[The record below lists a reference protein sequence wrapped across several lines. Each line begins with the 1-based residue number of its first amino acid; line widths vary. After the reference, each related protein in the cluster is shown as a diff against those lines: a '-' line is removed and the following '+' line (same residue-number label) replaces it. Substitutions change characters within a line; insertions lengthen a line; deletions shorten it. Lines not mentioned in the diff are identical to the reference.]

1 MDVLDFINKGGK
13 KEVSNPLFNSKSKKN
28 IQSRSITVQD
38 LEPDNDAAINMA
50 VADEIN
56 QYSIDSKTADKYRAE
71 GMNWNPWENLDSQ
84 LAEQQ
89 GTFAK
94 FGNALA
100 QAVVS
105 EFAIGTVKGFS
116 DLFDLIGQGIGL
128 SDGDYSNPVSKF
140 LEEKQEEF
148 RNFAPI
154 YSDSNLHISNG
165 GLLDPGWWAS
175 NIPSIVSS
183 LTLLIPSTGI
193 TRGISYLGKL
203 GKISSRTRN
212 AVRAISGV
220 NSKMKKAEALRKA
233 GKSAEDIA
241 KATKLNDV
249 RRFLTSASTAKQTSL
264 FLENATTAALSRA
277 MENYQE
283 ARQTYNDMYVKASEY
298 LKDDDNYK
306 AFIEQNKESLEK
318 AGVDITD
325 KDSVAK
331 YVSSSAADRT
341 FQLDWYNVGWDVI
354 EMYGLRNAWKG
365 LKNAN
370 GTPSAVRRA
379 EKDAI
384 KYFGKKPEEIA
395 KLKSQRS
402 FIEKAGEWTSDKL
415 YGSKL
420 IIGSELSEG
429 AEEALNYIATEEG
442 MRFGRVLL
450 GSEKGE
456 NKGVWENIRNG
467 FDGRLH
473 SYLLAP
479 ELHDAAF
486 WGVLG
491 GVVFQYGGSK
501 LRRIRQKF
509 EKSEADEK
517 AKKST
522 PWYQLDE
529 LPENQR
535 RISEI
540 EARATDF
547 ATYKAQLDKINSGVD
562 IYNSTE
568 NNEVKFN
575 SKEEADI
582 AREKL
587 KDEFIASMTLRAMN
601 SGNYDML
608 KAFLQNDNVR
618 KNLIESGVFGNAEE
632 NGKSASDIE
641 AESKEYI
648 DSAVRRMDEI
658 ANMYEEEL
666 TAIDYASSRVG
677 NDVLAEYMQIMA
689 NNNVHTRLA
698 LKQNNLSLAGT
709 NTRISQLEDQF
720 RDKLDPNI
728 NHAKNIK
735 VGLISSEL
743 GKLYAEK
750 REVTSQKDS
759 ISKTISLEN
768 INKKIKTLEDE
779 LSNEELVFATSLA
792 LRYTKTKGEDGKYTT
807 DDTSD
812 YFEYR
817 DKQIINRT
825 EDMSGKTFESL
836 TSLDLSDRAKT
847 VLNDEELQRYKV
859 LEQDAGSSFSALKQ
873 ISPELNDLY
882 AVRAATELSS
892 KMLNS
897 EIVRTVDEVKSYA
910 NMLHNTMNEARITA
924 IEQAN
929 KTILSLYKK
938 YGNAVENYISK
949 RYRTENDN
957 IDTLSENERR
967 DLNDAL
973 KVLALSKSYNKYL
986 GVQLEMMFRQ
996 YDAIEASR
1004 DSADDNEKGEENTTN
1019 LEANADTINQDVNNS
1034 TGATIQANTEQETGQ
1049 TDENQPIV
1057 DPQKTENRTP
1067 TYYAKFWFPKG
1078 VLSSSRHSNTDNGGA
1093 AVYDNNDGTFTLDV
1107 RDDKKALNDNR
1118 FFSNADEVDL
1128 TRPYEVVEKPIL
1140 KKNKKGKLEIY
1151 KQGKLVNTD
1160 TLEYQAAQQEE
1171 QQVSQTNEEQNTE
1184 TNEEQTITQSANDV
1198 TEQNTEQNTET
1209 ITQPVEGNNENIED
1223 NVSNNPS
1230 TGGVVGEESQPVPTV
1245 TPTVVPQEQKS
1256 SKESTTS
1263 VYDDVVPDE
1272 TTTEDEIR
1280 MSSLGRF
1287 QREFKAN
1294 NDVDLDTIATEII
1307 NAEVKKGQD
1316 RQVVEAAVNK
1326 SLSIIKRVIE
1336 RKKGK
1341 ASKTTMK
1348 SSIDDVVV
1356 QSSVIELTN
1365 RNPFIEDYTNA
1376 VKNMINEFCKELGIN
1391 EYNGKKYINLEDLL
1405 RYVNTISNDSQ
1416 MSNMMFDALKVYL
1429 NTDEAKTKFITTD
1442 ETQNSDTLKKNI
1454 AKSAAQ
1460 RYQERFSDTTTQRVN
1475 IWDLRNSLSS
1485 QKEIKE
1491 FEEALEALNKGDKLT
1506 YTREDNKIVL
1516 KDSKGR
1522 TIGTLSIPTINSKT
1536 GAYEMTNDGWKYDI
1550 LTQAGGT
1557 INSKLK
1563 TLFSRW
1569 LNEVNEDSKELN
1581 AIIYELAFEKTSPE
1595 RKKELLA
1602 KFIENKEIKAAK
1614 AQGFIDNRAGSEK
1627 LINGLVKLWKYK
1639 NYTDGDVTS
1648 SKNRRIER
1656 SLNSWFSKL
1665 RNSYDGVNYLV
1676 NNNDGEIEVAN
1687 ISDGEIIRASE
1698 TNGREVAL
1706 PANKA
1711 IAGGVNP
1718 GVHKLAI
1725 SSRTPNTLTVSGM
1738 PSINFSGVGKM
1749 NTFVLLPNRNGSY
1762 EYVQAYP
1769 AEITDDYI
1777 GKEAKEIIEAIQN
1790 KVLELLDNH
1799 SKNPTQESFNEVK
1812 EFIKSVLS
1820 NHNGNSSLFW
1830 NLRLFEQ
1837 GNTFGISLNNET
1849 KIVINAK
1856 DGNIDISKSE
1866 YKPNIKGYKQKRMKL
1881 GTQQAN
1887 EAITELLNNLRFNL
1901 NPTYI
1906 ASDNATNTI
1915 LNGIAKR
1922 RKGKFEITIGDKTW
1936 SYDSYNAFILNNNLV
1951 RLNTKPNERGT
1962 SNFNPRGSR
1971 TQSANQVLEI
1981 RINNVITSPVEDIV
1995 EQQPVEP
2002 VIPNVHNISIP
2013 EKAIAILNGTQ
2024 QSNHV
2029 GNDIAALVFNG
2040 KQLKALK
2047 DLELLPE
2054 NLIFDE
2060 NFNNKQGYETINAEY
2075 NNNTK
2080 KITVGPRWLEMFN
2093 NPTTR
2098 NQAIRKLIHEQLHY
2112 KLSKNKGYVRSV
2124 QSIYDEFKEYLD
2136 KNNVPKDAHIRAYL
2150 FENESTQLRALEEF
2164 LVESL
2169 TSEELAKYLNSIETS
2184 VPTKRGAKNL
2194 WQKILQTL
2202 SDIFGWNV
2210 TKGSL
2215 YEKELNT
2222 IRELKLSSEDV
2233 EQNNNKLIKNKEYDT
2248 TDEFNRL
2255 QEESLGLSET
2265 KIQQYHKGYRG
2276 GINGEVIPIFGDED
2290 RQRLGRIYKRVL
2302 SRGTNTRTNSRTTLI
2317 HKLNNGQTSTFNIVA
2332 VSPKLFHD
2340 IFEINRRYLPN
2351 GELVDLHDDYSNCKC
2366 FISDDGLCGFAIEE
2380 DGNLV
2385 SVFSLNPSTKRGF
2398 LYAIKDFII
2407 KEGANH
2413 LDAYVSP
2420 NQNLENIYKKVF
2432 GFKTASTMD
2441 YNMEYDHDNI
2451 AKNHNNPKVVFMV
2464 LSEDVVENKHF
2475 DKNNYDEAEKHQHN
2489 YINKST
2495 QQEKIEVQDADE
2507 EAEESN
2513 KNSEKS
2519 DEESDEKEAEEPK
2532 ESNDGFVDI
2541 SDRLMGMF
2549 SSVTE
2554 QPVSQTESTYI
2565 KEEQDILS
2573 RAPRNAK
2580 GQLLA
2585 PNGKVSNLDERQYA
2599 QVRTKAFENWFGNW
2613 ETANNLLANLDKVN
2627 TSLVDVEQH
2636 YKPWRKDKT
2645 KGNDTLRIYLKD
2657 HSKGYFELVK
2667 DQEFGMYSVHFKTA
2681 REGGKYNSD
2690 VTVSTKEDRKTL
2702 FKELIKLIP
2711 DGAQISTW
2719 GEISE
2724 DGIKG
2729 LNNVGRDFTKVG
2741 EREIIKKS
2749 NGSKVNIPIYQKGE
2763 DVSKVVD
2770 ENGEPLVVYHGTK
2783 NNTEINKIDLS
2794 KSDDSISFFT
2804 TNDKYHTANSYTE
2817 SGINTGNSHLDEIIN
2832 DILEYEG
2839 IANYTKVKQYIE
2851 TTIHNSEASLN
2862 DLGPFDDEVSL
2873 KESIHENKRLL
2884 QYLEDNKDTLD
2895 FNGNTVNIYSFF
2907 ESLKNPLIIDVK
2919 GKNWNK
2925 IQFEDNTFSTREIAK
2940 IAKERGYDSV
2950 IFKNIRDLGAGMSY
2964 DGVLYE
2970 NDVDKPNVYI
2980 AFSSNQIKSATD
2992 NVGTFSNEDDD
3003 IYHSSVTEERITLM
3017 PNVPSIASIS
3027 DMLPLAQQPKFDAL
3041 VASAEL
3047 ETSCQ

>member
-1 MDVLDFINKGGK
+1 MDVLDFINKEGK
-13 KEVSNPLFNSKSKKN
+13 KEVPNPLFKPKSKKN
-28 IQSRSITVQD
+28 IQPRSITIQD
-38 LEPDNDAAINMA
+38 LEPNNDAAVNMA

-56 QYSIDSKTADKYRAE
+56 QYSIDSKTANKYRAR

-84 LAEQQ
+84 LAEEQ
-89 GTFAK
+89 GAFSK

-100 QAVVS
+100 QTVVS
-105 EFAIGTVKGFS
+105 ELALGTAKGIS
-116 DLFDLIGQGIGL
+116 DLFDLIGQGVGL
-128 SDGDYSNPVSKF
+128 ADGDYSNPVSKF

-154 YSDSNLHISNG
+154 YSDPNLHISNG
-165 GLLDPGWWAS
+165 GLLDAGWWAS

-183 LTLLIPSTGI
+183 LTLLIPSSGI
-193 TRGISYLGKL
+193 VKGTSYLGKL
-203 GKISSRTRN
+203 GKVGSRTRN

-233 GKSAEDIA
+233 GVAAEEIDEF
-241 KATKLNDV
+241 TKLNGV
-249 RRFLTSASTAKQTSL
+249 QRFLTSASTAKQTSL

-283 ARQTYNDMYVKASEY
+283 ARQTYNDMYAEASEY
-298 LKDDDNYK
+298 LKDDDKYK
-306 AFIEQNKESLEK
+306 AFVEQNKDRLEE

-341 FQLDWYNVGWDVI
+341 FQIDWFNVGWDVVQ
-354 EMYGLRNAWKG
+354 MYGLRNAWKG
-365 LKNAN
+365 LRNAN

-379 EKDAI
+379 EKDAV

-395 KLKSQRS
+395 KLKAQRS
-402 FIEKAGEWTSDKL
+402 FMEKAGEWASDKL

-450 GSEKGE
+450 GSEKGK
-456 NKGVWENIRNG
+456 NKGVWENIMNG
-467 FDGRLH
+467 FDGRLS
-473 SYLLAP
+473 SYLQAP
-479 ELHDAAF
+479 ELYDAAF

-491 GVVFQYGGSK
+491 GVVFQAGGSA
-501 LRRIRQKF
+501 LRRIGQKF
-509 EKSEADEK
+509 EKSDADEK

-547 ATYKAQLDKINSGVD
+547 ANYKTQLDKINQGID

-575 SKEEADI
+575 SEEEADV

-601 SGNYDML
+601 AGNYDML

-632 NGKSASDIE
+632 NGKSSSDIE

-658 ANMYEEEL
+658 ANMYEQEL
-666 TAIDYASSRVG
+666 TAIDYASSRIG

-689 NNNVHTRLA
+689 NNNVHTQLA
-698 LKQNNLSLAGT
+698 LTQNNLSLAGT
-709 NTRISQLEDQF
+709 NARIAQLEEQF
-720 RDKLDPNI
+720 IDKLDPNI
-728 NHAKNIK
+728 NHANNIK

-750 REVTSQKDS
+750 RNVMNQEDS

-779 LSNEELVFATSLA
+779 LTNEELVFATSLA
-792 LRYTKTKGEDGKYTT
+792 LRYVKGEDGKYTT
-807 DDTSD
+807 TDTSD

-825 EDMSGKTFESL
+825 EDMSGGVFANLTGFELSNRARTIL
-836 TSLDLSDRAKT
+836 T
-847 VLNDEELQRYKV
+847 DEELQRYKV

-897 EIVRTVDEVKSYA
+897 ELVRTVDEVKSYA
-910 NMLHNTMNEARITA
+910 NMLHNTMSEARVAA

-929 KTILSLYKK
+929 KTILNLYKK
-938 YGNAVENYISK
+938 YGEDIEWYIDRAYKNKESNVEGI
-949 RYRTENDN
+949 
-957 IDTLSENERR
+957 SENEKR
-967 DLNDAL
+967 DLDDAL
-973 KVLALSKSYNKYL
+973 KVLALSKSYNQYL

-1004 DSADDNEKGEENTTN
+1004 DSADDNEQGEENSTN
-1019 LEANADTINQDVNNS
+1019 SEENTGTINQDSNN
-1034 TGATIQANTEQETGQ
+1034 TTETTIQANTEQETQ
-1049 TDENQPIV
+1049 QQEENQPTI
-1057 DPQKTENRTP
+1057 DPQETENRTP
-1067 TYYAKFWFPKG
+1067 AYYAKFWFPKG

-1107 RDDKKALNDNR
+1107 RDDKRALNDNR

-1128 TRPYEVVEKPIL
+1128 MRPYEVVEKPIL
-1140 KKNKKGKLEIY
+1140 KKNKKGKLIVY
-1151 KQGKLVNTD
+1151 KQGRLVNTD

-1171 QQVSQTNEEQNTE
+1171 QQGNQPNEEQSIE
-1184 TNEEQTITQSANDV
+1184 TNGEQTTTQSANDI
-1198 TEQNTEQNTET
+1198 TEQNTET
-1209 ITQPVEGNNENIED
+1209 TTQPVEGNTESIEN
-1223 NVSNNPS
+1223 NVADNPS
-1230 TGGVVGEESQPVPTV
+1230 TGGVVSENSQPAPTV
-1245 TPTVVPQEQKS
+1245 APTVAPQEQQKPYT
-1256 SKESTTS
+1256 ETTTS
-1263 VYDDVVPDE
+1263 VYDDVIPDE

-1294 NDVDLDTIATEII
+1294 NDVDLDAIATEII

-1326 SLSIIKRVIE
+1326 SLAIIKRVIE

-1341 ASKTTMK
+1341 ASETTMK
-1348 SSIDDVVV
+1348 SSIDEVVV
-1356 QSSVIELTN
+1356 ESSIVELTA
-1365 RNPFIEDYTNA
+1365 RNPFVEDYTNA

-1460 RYQERFSDTTTQRVN
+1460 RYQERLSDTTTQRVN
-1475 IWDLRNSLSS
+1475 IWDLRSSLSS
-1485 QKEIKE
+1485 QKEIEE
-1491 FEEALEALNKGDKLT
+1491 FEDAIEALNKGDKLT
-1506 YTREDNKIVL
+1506 YTRKDNKIVL
-1516 KDSKGR
+1516 KDTKGR
-1522 TIGTLSIPTINSKT
+1522 TIGTLSIPRVNSKT

-1550 LTQAGGT
+1550 LTQSGGT

-1569 LNEVNEDSKELN
+1569 LNEANDDCKELN
-1581 AIIYELAFEKTSPE
+1581 AIIYELAFEKTSSE

-1602 KFIENKEIKAAK
+1602 KFIKNKEIKAAK
-1614 AQGFIDNRAGSEK
+1614 ANGFIDNKVGSEK
-1627 LINGLVKLWKYK
+1627 LINGLVKLWRYQS
-1639 NYTDGDVTS
+1639 YTNGEITT
-1648 SKNRRIER
+1648 SKNRRIDI

-1665 RNSYDGVNYLV
+1665 RNSYDGVSYLI

-1687 ISDGEIIRASE
+1687 ISDGELIRASE
-1698 TNGREVAL
+1698 TNGKDAAL

-1718 GVHKLAI
+1718 AIHKLAI

-1769 AEITDDYI
+1769 ADVTDDYI
-1777 GKEAKEIIEAIQN
+1777 GKEAEEIIKAIQN
-1790 KVLELLDNH
+1790 RVLELLDNH

-1812 EFIKSVLS
+1812 EFVKSVLS
-1820 NHNGNSSLFW
+1820 NYNGNSSLFW

-1856 DGNIDISKSE
+1856 DGNVDVSKSE
-1866 YKPNIKGYKQKRMKL
+1866 YKPNNKGYRQKRMKL

-1922 RKGKFEITIGDKTW
+1922 RNGKFEITIGDKTW
-1936 SYDSYNAFILNNNLV
+1936 SYDSYNAFVLNNNLV

-1981 RINNVITSPVEDIV
+1981 RINNAITSPVEGTTE

-2002 VIPNVHNISIP
+2002 VAPNIENVSIP
-2013 EKAIAILNGTQ
+2013 EKALAILNGTQ
-2024 QSNHV
+2024 QSSHV
-2029 GNDIAALVFNG
+2029 GNDIAALVFKD

-2047 DLELLPE
+2047 DLELLPK
-2054 NLIFDE
+2054 NIIFDE
-2060 NFNNKQGYETINAEY
+2060 NFNNRQGYETINAEY
-2075 NNNTK
+2075 NNKTK
-2080 KITVGPRWLEMFN
+2080 KITVGKRWLDMFN

-2112 KLSKNKGYVRSV
+2112 KLSRSKGYVRSV

-2169 TSEELAKYLNSIETS
+2169 TSEELAKYLNSIKTS
-2184 VPTKRGAKNL
+2184 VPTKHGAKNL
-2194 WQKILQTL
+2194 WQKILMAL
-2202 SDIFGWNV
+2202 SDIFGWNI

-2222 IRELKLSSEDV
+2222 IRELKLSSETV
-2233 EQNNNKLIKNKEYDT
+2233 EQNTEIQTDNSESNVEQEDNSLQKDNDNDIQENNK
-2248 TDEFNRL
+2248 TDE
-2255 QEESLGLSET
+2255 
-2265 KIQQYHKGYRG
+2265 
-2276 GINGEVIPIFGDED
+2276 
-2290 RQRLGRIYKRVL
+2290 
-2302 SRGTNTRTNSRTTLI
+2302 
-2317 HKLNNGQTSTFNIVA
+2317 
-2332 VSPKLFHD
+2332 
-2340 IFEINRRYLPN
+2340 
-2351 GELVDLHDDYSNCKC
+2351 
-2366 FISDDGLCGFAIEE
+2366 
-2380 DGNLV
+2380 
-2385 SVFSLNPSTKRGF
+2385 
-2398 LYAIKDFII
+2398 
-2407 KEGANH
+2407 
-2413 LDAYVSP
+2413 
-2420 NQNLENIYKKVF
+2420 
-2432 GFKTASTMD
+2432 
-2441 YNMEYDHDNI
+2441 
-2451 AKNHNNPKVVFMV
+2451 
-2464 LSEDVVENKHF
+2464 
-2475 DKNNYDEAEKHQHN
+2475 
-2489 YINKST
+2489 
-2495 QQEKIEVQDADE
+2495 EKIEVQDEETEETDE
-2507 EAEESN
+2507 SSDDFIDFSDDLIDEFES
-2513 KNSEKS
+2513 S
-2519 DEESDEKEAEEPK
+2519 
-2532 ESNDGFVDI
+2532 I
-2541 SDRLMGMF
+2541 
-2549 SSVTE
+2549 TE
-2554 QPVSQTESTYI
+2554 QPVSQTETAYT

-2585 PNGKVSNLDERQYA
+2585 PNGNVSNLTEKQYA
-2599 QVRTKAFENWFGNW
+2599 QVRTKAFKDWFGDW
-2613 ETANNLLANLDKVN
+2613 E
-2627 TSLVDVEQH
+2627 
-2636 YKPWRKDKT
+2636 
-2645 KGNDTLRIYLKD
+2645 NDPKN
-2657 HSKGYFELVK
+2657 
-2667 DQEFGMYSVHFKTA
+2667 A
-2681 REGGKYNSD
+2681 
-2690 VTVSTKEDRKTL
+2690 
-2702 FKELIKLIP
+2702 
-2711 DGAQISTW
+2711 
-2719 GEISE
+2719 
-2724 DGIKG
+2724 
-2729 LNNVGRDFTKVG
+2729 
-2741 EREIIKKS
+2741 
-2749 NGSKVNIPIYQKGE
+2749 
-2763 DVSKVVD
+2763 SKVVD
-2770 ENGEPLVVYHGTK
+2770 ENGEPLVVYHRRKSELYDFSKRTDNIIPGIYFSKKPLTHFGSYQIQAFLNIK
-2783 NNTEINKIDLS
+2783 NPIKDYHEDNLFQEDIDS
-2794 KSDDSISFFT
+2794 YKKVNIDGKFT
-2804 TNDKYHTANSYTE
+2804 TDFE
-2817 SGINTGNSHLDEIIN
+2817 DET
-2832 DILEYEG
+2832 DTKILEYV
-2839 IANYTKVKQYIE
+2839 A
-2851 TTIHNSEASLN
+2851 
-2862 DLGPFDDEVSL
+2862 
-2873 KESIHENKRLL
+2873 
-2884 QYLEDNKDTLD
+2884 
-2895 FNGNTVNIYSFF
+2895 FN
-2907 ESLKNPLIIDVK
+2907 P
-2919 GKNWNK
+2919 
-2925 IQFEDNTFSTREIAK
+2925 
-2940 IAKERGYDSV
+2940 
-2950 IFKNIRDLGAGMSY
+2950 
-2964 DGVLYE
+2964 
-2970 NDVDKPNVYI
+2970 
-2980 AFSSNQIKSATD
+2980 NQIKSATD
-2992 NVGTFSNEDDD
+2992 NIGTFSNEDNN

-3017 PNVPSIASIS
+3017 PNVPSVASIS
-3027 DMLPLAQQPKFDAL
+3027 DMLPIEQQPKFDTL
-3041 VASAEL
+3041 VASAEF
-3047 ETSCQ
+3047 ETSCR

>member
-1 MDVLDFINKGGK
+1 MDVLDFINKEGK
-13 KEVSNPLFNSKSKKN
+13 KEVSNPLFKPNSKKN
-28 IQSRSITVQD
+28 IQPRSIVVQD
-38 LEPDNDAAINMA
+38 LEPDNDAAVNMA

-56 QYSIDSKTADKYRAE
+56 QYSIDSKIADKYRKK
-71 GMNWNPWENLDSQ
+71 GINWNPWENLDAH
-84 LAEQQ
+84 LAEEQ
-89 GTFAK
+89 GVFSK

-100 QAVVS
+100 QTVVS
-105 EFAIGTVKGFS
+105 ELALGTAKGFS
-116 DLFDLIGQGIGL
+116 DLFDLIGQGVGL
-128 SDGDYSNPVSKF
+128 ADGDYSNPVSSL

-154 YSDSNLHISNG
+154 YSDSNLHINNG
-165 GLLDPGWWAS
+165 GLLDAGWWAS
-175 NIPSIVSS
+175 NIPSIISS
-183 LTLLIPSTGI
+183 LTLLLPSSGI
-193 TRGISYLGKL
+193 VKGASYVGKL
-203 GKISSRTRN
+203 GKVGSRTRN

-220 NSKMKKAEALRKA
+220 NSKMKEAEALRKA
-233 GKSAEDIA
+233 GKSAEEIA
-241 KATKLNDV
+241 ELTKLNSIQ
-249 RRFLTSASTAKQTSL
+249 RFLTSASTAKQTSL

-283 ARQTYNDMYVKASEY
+283 ARQTYNDMYVEASEY
-298 LKDDDNYK
+298 LKDDDNYN
-306 AFIEQNKESLEK
+306 AFVKQNKDRFEK

-341 FQLDWYNVGWDVI
+341 FQIDWFNVGWDVVQ
-354 EMYGLRNAWKG
+354 MYGLRNAWKG
-365 LKNAN
+365 LRNAN

-379 EKDAI
+379 EKDAE
-384 KYFGKKPEEIA
+384 KYFGKRPEEIA

-402 FIEKAGEWTSDKL
+402 FMEKAGEWASDKL

-456 NKGVWENIRNG
+456 NKGVWKNIMNG
-467 FDGRLH
+467 FDGRLG
-473 SYLLAP
+473 SYLQAP
-479 ELHDAAF
+479 ELYDAAF

-491 GVVFQYGGSK
+491 GVVFQLGGSA
-501 LRRIRQKF
+501 LRRVGQKF

-547 ATYKAQLDKINSGVD
+547 ANYKKQLDKINSGVD
-562 IYNSTE
+562 VYNSTE
-568 NNEVKFN
+568 DKEVRFN
-575 SKEEADI
+575 SKEEADV

-618 KNLIESGVFGNAEE
+618 KNLIESGVFGKAEE
-632 NGKSASDIE
+632 NGKSTSDIE

-666 TAIDYASSRVG
+666 TAIDYASSRIG

-689 NNNVHTRLA
+689 TNNVHTQLA
-698 LKQNNLSLAGT
+698 LRQNELSLAGT
-709 NTRISQLEDQF
+709 NGRISQLENNPNI
-720 RDKLDPNI
+720 KNNLDPSI
-728 NHAKNIK
+728 NHARNIK
-735 VGLISSEL
+735 VGRIASYL
-743 GKLYAEK
+743 GTLYAEK
-750 REVTSQKDS
+750 RDIISQKDS

-768 INKKIKTLEDE
+768 INKKIKILEDE
-779 LSNEELVFATSLA
+779 LKNEELVYATSLA
-792 LRYTKTKGEDGKYTT
+792 LRYTKGEDGKYAIS
-807 DDTSD
+807 DTPD

-825 EDMSGKTFESL
+825 EDMSGNMFESL
-836 TSLDLSDRAKT
+836 TSFKLSDRART
-847 VLNDEELQRYKV
+847 ILNDEEFQKYKV
-859 LEQDAGSSFSALKQ
+859 LEQDADSDFSTIKN

-882 AVRAATELSS
+882 TARADIELSS

-897 EIVRTVDEVKSYA
+897 ELVRTVDEVKSYA
-910 NMLHNTMNEARITA
+910 NMLHNTMSEARVTA

-929 KTILSLYKK
+929 KTIMSLYKK
-938 YGNAVENYISK
+938 HGEDVENYISK
-949 RYRTENDN
+949 RYRNESGNLE
-957 IDTLSENERR
+957 TLSENERR
-967 DLNDAL
+967 DLDDAL

-986 GVQLEMMFRQ
+986 GLQLEKMFRM

-1004 DSADDNEKGEENTTN
+1004 DSADDSEQGEENTTN
-1019 LEANADTINQDVNNS
+1019 SEANTGTINQGVDN
-1034 TGATIQANTEQETGQ
+1034 TTETPTQADTEQEGQ
-1049 TDENQPIV
+1049 QSEEKQPIL
-1057 DPQKTENRTP
+1057 DPQETENRTP
-1067 TYYAKFWFPKG
+1067 AFYTKFRFSKG
-1078 VLSSSRHSNTDNGGA
+1078 VLSSGHHSSTDNGSA

-1107 RDDKKALNDNR
+1107 RDNKRALNDTR
-1118 FFSNADEVDL
+1118 FFSNAKEVDL
-1128 TRPYEVVEKPIL
+1128 TRPYEVAEKPIL
-1140 KKNKKGKLEIY
+1140 KKNKKGKLVIY
-1151 KQGKLVNTD
+1151 KQGRLVNTD

-1171 QQVSQTNEEQNTE
+1171 QQNGQLNEGQNTETNGAQTITQGTNNDTEQNTE
-1184 TNEEQTITQSANDV
+1184 TN
-1198 TEQNTEQNTET
+1198 
-1209 ITQPVEGNNENIED
+1209 TQPVEGNTENVNN
-1223 NVSNNPS
+1223 NVAENPS
-1230 TGGVVGEESQPVPTV
+1230 TGGVVGENSQTSTTV
-1245 TPTVVPQEQKS
+1245 APQERQKS
-1256 SKESTTS
+1256 STEATTS
-1263 VYDDVVPDE
+1263 VYDDVIPDE

-1294 NDVDLDTIATEII
+1294 NDVDLDAIAKEII
-1307 NAEVKKGQD
+1307 NTEVKKGQD

-1326 SLSIIKRVIE
+1326 SLAIIKRVIE

-1341 ASKTTMK
+1341 ASEATMK

-1356 QSSVIELTN
+1356 QSSVLELTHK
-1365 RNPFIEDYTNA
+1365 NPFVEDYVNA

-1405 RYVNTISNDSQ
+1405 RYVNIVSNDSQ
-1416 MSNMMFDALKVYL
+1416 TSNMMFDALKVYL
-1429 NTDEAKTKFITTD
+1429 NTAEAKTKFITTD

-1460 RYQERFSDTTTQRVN
+1460 RYQERFSDTTVQRVN

-1485 QKEIKE
+1485 KKEIEE
-1491 FEEALEALNKGDKLT
+1491 FEDAIEALNKGDKLT

-1516 KDSKGR
+1516 KDTKGR
-1522 TIGTLSIPTINSKT
+1522 TIGTLSIPRVNSKT

-1550 LTQAGGT
+1550 LTQSGGT

-1563 TLFSRW
+1563 TLFSHW
-1569 LNEVNEDSKELN
+1569 LNEENDACKELN

-1595 RKKELLA
+1595 RKQELLA
-1602 KFIENKEIKAAK
+1602 KFNENEEIKAAK
-1614 AQGFIDNRAGSEK
+1614 AQGYVDNKAGNEK
-1627 LINGLVKLWKYK
+1627 LINGLVKLWRYK
-1639 NYTDGDVTS
+1639 SYSDGKITLF
-1648 SKNRRIER
+1648 KNKRIND
-1656 SLNSWFSKL
+1656 SLDSWFSKL
-1665 RNSYDGVNYLV
+1665 RNSYDGVRYLI
-1676 NNNDGEIEVAN
+1676 NNTDGEIEVAN

-1698 TNGREVAL
+1698 TNGQEAAL

-1711 IAGGVNP
+1711 IAGGVNSD
-1718 GVHKLAI
+1718 VHKLAI

-1769 AEITDDYI
+1769 ADITDDYI

-1790 KVLELLDNH
+1790 RVLELLEAH
-1799 SKNPTQESFNEVK
+1799 SNNPTQESFNEVK
-1812 EFIKSVLS
+1812 DFVKSVLS
-1820 NHNGNSSLFW
+1820 NYNGNSSLFW

-1837 GNTFGISLNNET
+1837 GNTFGISLNNDT

-1856 DGNIDISKSE
+1856 DGNVDVSKSE
-1866 YKPNIKGYKQKRMKL
+1866 YEPNIRGYRQRRMKL

-1922 RKGKFEITIGDKTW
+1922 RNGKFEITIGDKTW
-1936 SYDSYNAFILNNNLV
+1936 SYDSYNAFVLNNNLV

-1981 RINNVITSPVEDIV
+1981 RINNATSSPVEGTA
-1995 EQQPVEP
+1995 EQQSVEP
-2002 VIPNVHNISIP
+2002 VVPNVKNVSIP
-2013 EKAIAILNGTQ
+2013 ERAFAILNGTQ
-2024 QSNHV
+2024 QSNHI

-2047 DLELLPE
+2047 ALELLPK

-2060 NFNNKQGYETINAEY
+2060 NFNNQQGYETINAEY
-2075 NNNTK
+2075 NHKTK
-2080 KITVGPRWLEMFN
+2080 KITVGKRWLDMFN
-2093 NPTTR
+2093 NPNTR

-2112 KLSKNKGYVRSV
+2112 KLDGRKGYVRSV

-2222 IRELKLSSEDV
+2222 IRNLHLSSETV
-2233 EQNNNKLIKNKEYDT
+2233 EQNTETQTDNSETNVEQEDNNNVNLQENDK
-2248 TDEFNRL
+2248 TDE
-2255 QEESLGLSET
+2255 ET
-2265 KIQQYHKGYRG
+2265 
-2276 GINGEVIPIFGDED
+2276 N
-2290 RQRLGRIYKRVL
+2290 
-2302 SRGTNTRTNSRTTLI
+2302 
-2317 HKLNNGQTSTFNIVA
+2317 
-2332 VSPKLFHD
+2332 
-2340 IFEINRRYLPN
+2340 
-2351 GELVDLHDDYSNCKC
+2351 
-2366 FISDDGLCGFAIEE
+2366 
-2380 DGNLV
+2380 
-2385 SVFSLNPSTKRGF
+2385 
-2398 LYAIKDFII
+2398 
-2407 KEGANH
+2407 
-2413 LDAYVSP
+2413 
-2420 NQNLENIYKKVF
+2420 
-2432 GFKTASTMD
+2432 KTA
-2441 YNMEYDHDNI
+2441 E
-2451 AKNHNNPKVVFMV
+2451 
-2464 LSEDVVENKHF
+2464 
-2475 DKNNYDEAEKHQHN
+2475 
-2489 YINKST
+2489 
-2495 QQEKIEVQDADE
+2495 EKIEVQDE
-2507 EAEESN
+2507 EAEETNES
-2513 KNSEKS
+2513 S
-2519 DEESDEKEAEEPK
+2519 DD
-2532 ESNDGFVDI
+2532 FVDF
-2541 SDRLMGMF
+2541 SDDLIDEF
-2549 SSVTE
+2549 DSSITE
-2554 QPVSQTESTYI
+2554 QPVPQTESNYT

-2573 RAPRNAK
+2573 RAPRNEK

-2585 PNGKVSNLDERQYA
+2585 PNGKVSNLTEKQYA
-2599 QVRTKAFENWFGNW
+2599 QVRTKAFKDWFGDW
-2613 ETANNLLANLDKVN
+2613 E
-2627 TSLVDVEQH
+2627 
-2636 YKPWRKDKT
+2636 
-2645 KGNDTLRIYLKD
+2645 ND
-2657 HSKGYFELVK
+2657 SKN
-2667 DQEFGMYSVHFKTA
+2667 A
-2681 REGGKYNSD
+2681 
-2690 VTVSTKEDRKTL
+2690 
-2702 FKELIKLIP
+2702 
-2711 DGAQISTW
+2711 
-2719 GEISE
+2719 
-2724 DGIKG
+2724 
-2729 LNNVGRDFTKVG
+2729 
-2741 EREIIKKS
+2741 
-2749 NGSKVNIPIYQKGE
+2749 
-2763 DVSKVVD
+2763 SKVVD
-2770 ENGEPLVVYHGTK
+2770 ENGEPLVVYHNTPFEFNGIFDMEHKSRIAPWTSEPFGHVGTQ
-2783 NNTEINKIDLS
+2783 E
-2794 KSDDSISFFT
+2794 
-2804 TNDKYHTANSYTE
+2804 TANTIKGTQYA
-2817 SGINTGNSHLDEIIN
+2817 LF
-2832 DILEYEG
+2832 
-2839 IANYTKVKQYIE
+2839 ANI
-2851 TTIHNSEASLN
+2851 
-2862 DLGPFDDEVSL
+2862 
-2873 KESIHENKRLL
+2873 
-2884 QYLEDNKDTLD
+2884 
-2895 FNGNTVNIYSFF
+2895 
-2907 ESLKNPLIIDVK
+2907 KNPLETPDFVHETVSSMLSELYRQGII
-2919 GKNWNK
+2919 
-2925 IQFEDNTFSTREIAK
+2925 S
-2940 IAKERGYDSV
+2940 KERYSTLRGISNSELRDLMTSLGYDGT
-2950 IFKNIRDLGAGMSY
+2950 K
-2964 DGVLYE
+2964 YE
-2970 NDVDKPNVYI
+2970 NKAERGGTSYSFTSP
-2980 AFSSNQIKSATD
+2980 NQIKSATD

-3003 IYHSSVTEERITLM
+3003 VYHSSVTEERITLM

-3041 VASAEL
+3041 VASAEF
-3047 ETSCQ
+3047 ETSCR

>member
-1 MDVLDFINKGGK
+1 MDVLDFINKEGK
-13 KEVSNPLFNSKSKKN
+13 KEVPNPLFNSRSKKN
-28 IQSRSITVQD
+28 IQPRSVVVQD
-38 LEPDNDAAINMA
+38 LNPDNDAAVNMA
-50 VADEIN
+50 VADAMN
-56 QYSIDSKTADKYRAE
+56 QYSVDSKTADKYRAR
-71 GMNWNPWENLDSQ
+71 GMNWNPWENIDAH
-84 LAEQQ
+84 LAEEQ
-89 GTFAK
+89 GMFSK

-100 QAVVS
+100 QTVVS
-105 EFAIGTVKGFS
+105 ELALGTAKGIS
-116 DLFDLIGQGIGL
+116 DLFDLIGQGVGL
-128 SDGDYSNPVSKF
+128 SDGDYSNPVSQF

-154 YSDSNLHISNG
+154 YSDPNLHISNG

-175 NIPSIVSS
+175 NIPSIISS
-183 LTLLIPSTGI
+183 LTLLLPSSGI
-193 TRGISYLGKL
+193 VKGASYVGKL
-203 GKISSRTRN
+203 GKVGSRTRN

-220 NSKMKKAEALRKA
+220 NNKMKKAETLRKA
-233 GKSAEDIA
+233 GVSAAEVDEF
-241 KATKLNDV
+241 TKLNGV
-249 RRFLTSASTAKQTSL
+249 QRFLTSASTAKQTSL

-283 ARQTYNDMYVKASEY
+283 ARQTYNDMYAEASEY
-298 LKDDDNYK
+298 LKDDDNYN
-306 AFIEQNKESLEK
+306 AFIEQNKDRLEE

-341 FQLDWYNVGWDVI
+341 FQIDWFNVGWDVVQ
-354 EMYGLRNAWKG
+354 MYGLRNAWKG

-379 EKDAI
+379 EKDAE
-384 KYFGKKPEEIA
+384 KYFGKRPEEIA
-395 KLKSQRS
+395 KLKANRS
-402 FIEKAGEWTSDKL
+402 FMEKAGEWTSDKL

-450 GSEKGE
+450 GSEKGK

-467 FDGRLH
+467 FDGRLG
-473 SYLLAP
+473 SYLQAP
-479 ELHDAAF
+479 ELYDAAF

-491 GVVFQYGGSK
+491 GVVFQAGGSA
-501 LRRIRQKF
+501 LRRIGQKF
-509 EKSEADEK
+509 EKSDADEK

-547 ATYKAQLDKINSGVD
+547 ANYKAQLDKINQGID
-562 IYNSTE
+562 IYNSTKD
-568 NNEVKFN
+568 NEVKF
-575 SKEEADI
+575 SSDEEANV

-601 SGNYDML
+601 AGNYDML

-618 KNLIESGVFGNAEE
+618 KNLIESGVFGSAEE
-632 NGKSASDIE
+632 NGRSASDIE

-658 ANMYEEEL
+658 ADMYEQEL
-666 TAIDYASSRVG
+666 TAIDYASSRIG

-689 NNNVHTRLA
+689 NNNVHTQLA
-698 LKQNNLSLAGT
+698 LRQNDLSLAGT
-709 NTRISQLEDQF
+709 NARIAQLEDQF
-720 RDKLDPNI
+720 RDKLDPSI
-728 NHAKNIK
+728 NHSNNIK

-750 REVTSQKDS
+750 RNVLSQEDS

-792 LRYTKTKGEDGKYTT
+792 LRYTKGEDGKYTT
-807 DDTSD
+807 SDTSD

-817 DKQIINRT
+817 DSQIINRT
-825 EDMSGKTFESL
+825 EDMAGRTFATL
-836 TSLDLSDRAKT
+836 TGLDLSDRART
-847 VLNDEELQRYKV
+847 ILNEEELQKYKV

-897 EIVRTVDEVKSYA
+897 ELVRTVDEVKDYA
-910 NMLHNTMNEARITA
+910 NMLHNTMSEARVTA
-924 IEQAN
+924 INQAS
-929 KTILSLYKK
+929 KTILNLYKK
-938 YGNAVENYISK
+938 YGYNVENYISK
-949 RYRTENDN
+949 SYGYESGN
-957 IDTLSENERR
+957 IDALSENERR
-967 DLNDAL
+967 DLDDAL
-973 KVLALSKSYNKYL
+973 KVLALSKSYNKNL

-1004 DSADDNEKGEENTTN
+1004 DSADDDEQGEENTTN
-1019 LEANADTINQDVNNS
+1019 SEANTGTINQDVNN
-1034 TGATIQANTEQETGQ
+1034 TTETPIQADTGQETQ
-1049 TDENQPIV
+1049 QSDENQPTI
-1057 DPQKTENRTP
+1057 DPQETENRTP
-1067 TYYAKFWFPKG
+1067 AYYAKFWFPKG

-1128 TRPYEVVEKPIL
+1128 MRPYEVVEKPIL
-1140 KKNKKGKLEIY
+1140 KKNKKGKLVMS
-1151 KQGKLVNTD
+1151 KKGTLVNTD

-1171 QQVSQTNEEQNTE
+1171 QQNSQPNVEQSTE
-1184 TNEEQTITQSANDV
+1184 TNSEQTIEQNINNV
-1198 TEQNTEQNTET
+1198 TEQNTNDSTEQNTKT
-1209 ITQPVEGNNENIED
+1209 ATSPVEDAES
-1223 NVSNNPS
+1223 VNPS
-1230 TGGVVGEESQPVPTV
+1230 TGGVVEE
-1245 TPTVVPQEQKS
+1245 TPKATTAAPQERKT
-1256 SKESTTS
+1256 STGDTAS
-1263 VYDDVVPDE
+1263 VYDDVIPDE

-1294 NDVDLDTIATEII
+1294 NDVDLDAIAIEII

-1326 SLSIIKRVIE
+1326 SLAIIKRVIE

-1341 ASKTTMK
+1341 TSESTMK

-1356 QSSVIELTN
+1356 ESSIVELTS
-1365 RNPFIEDYTNA
+1365 RNPFVKDYVDA

-1442 ETQNSDTLKKNI
+1442 ETQNSDILKKNI

-1460 RYQERFSDTTTQRVN
+1460 RYQERFSDTTVQRVN

-1485 QKEIKE
+1485 KKEIEE
-1491 FEEALEALNKGDKLT
+1491 FEEAIEALNKGDKLT

-1516 KDSKGR
+1516 KDTKGR
-1522 TIGTLSIPTINSKT
+1522 TIGTLSIPRVNSKT

-1550 LTQAGGT
+1550 LTQSGGT

-1563 TLFSRW
+1563 VLFSHW
-1569 LNEVNEDSKELN
+1569 LNEENDACKELN
-1581 AIIYELAFEKTSPE
+1581 AIIYELAFEKTSSE

-1602 KFIENKEIKAAK
+1602 KFNENKEIKAAK
-1614 AQGFIDNRAGSEK
+1614 SQGFIDNKAGSEK
-1627 LINGLVKLWKYK
+1627 LINGLVKLWRYQ

-1648 SKNRRIER
+1648 SRNRRIDR

-1665 RNSYDGVNYLV
+1665 RNSYDGVSYLI

-1698 TNGREVAL
+1698 NNGQEAAL

-1718 GVHKLAI
+1718 DVHKLAI

-1769 AEITDDYI
+1769 TDITDDYI

-1790 KVLELLDNH
+1790 RVLELLDAH

-1812 EFIKSVLS
+1812 DFVKSVLS
-1820 NHNGNSSLFW
+1820 NYNGNSSLFW
-1830 NLRLFEQ
+1830 NLRLFDQ

-1856 DGNIDISKSE
+1856 DGNVDVSKSE
-1866 YKPNIKGYKQKRMKL
+1866 YKPNIRGYRQRRMKL

-1906 ASDNATNTI
+1906 TSDNATNTI

-1922 RKGKFEITIGDKTW
+1922 RNGKFEITIGDKTW
-1936 SYDSYNAFILNNNLV
+1936 SYDSYNTFVLNNNLV

-1962 SNFNPRGSR
+1962 SNFNPRGTR
-1971 TQSANQVLEI
+1971 TQSANQILEI
-1981 RINNVITSPVEDIV
+1981 RINNATSSPVEDIAK
-1995 EQQPVEP
+1995 QQSVEP
-2002 VIPNVHNISIP
+2002 VAPSVENISIP
-2013 EKAIAILNGTQ
+2013 ERVVAILNGTQ
-2024 QSNHV
+2024 QSNHI

-2040 KQLKALK
+2040 NQLKSLK
-2047 DLELLPE
+2047 VLELLPKK
-2054 NLIFDE
+2054 LIFDE
-2060 NFNNKQGYETINAEY
+2060 NFNNQQDYETINAEY
-2075 NNNTK
+2075 NNKTK
-2080 KITVGPRWLEMFN
+2080 QITVGKRWLDMFN
-2093 NPTTR
+2093 NPNTR

-2112 KLSKNKGYVRSV
+2112 KLRNDKGRVRSV

-2136 KNNVPKDAHIRAYL
+2136 KNNIPKDAHIRAYL

-2194 WQKILQTL
+2194 WQKILLAL

-2233 EQNNNKLIKNKEYDT
+2233 KQNTETQTDNSESNVEQEDNNNDN
-2248 TDEFNRL
+2248 NL
-2255 QEESLGLSET
+2255 QENNDNN
-2265 KIQQYHKGYRG
+2265 IQENNK
-2276 GINGEVIPIFGDED
+2276 
-2290 RQRLGRIYKRVL
+2290 
-2302 SRGTNTRTNSRTTLI
+2302 TN
-2317 HKLNNGQTSTFNIVA
+2317 
-2332 VSPKLFHD
+2332 
-2340 IFEINRRYLPN
+2340 E
-2351 GELVDLHDDYSNCKC
+2351 
-2366 FISDDGLCGFAIEE
+2366 
-2380 DGNLV
+2380 
-2385 SVFSLNPSTKRGF
+2385 
-2398 LYAIKDFII
+2398 
-2407 KEGANH
+2407 
-2413 LDAYVSP
+2413 
-2420 NQNLENIYKKVF
+2420 
-2432 GFKTASTMD
+2432 
-2441 YNMEYDHDNI
+2441 
-2451 AKNHNNPKVVFMV
+2451 
-2464 LSEDVVENKHF
+2464 
-2475 DKNNYDEAEKHQHN
+2475 
-2489 YINKST
+2489 
-2495 QQEKIEVQDADE
+2495 EKIEVQDEEIEETDE
-2507 EAEESN
+2507 S
-2513 KNSEKS
+2513 S
-2519 DEESDEKEAEEPK
+2519 DD
-2532 ESNDGFVDI
+2532 FVDF
-2541 SDRLMGMF
+2541 SDDLIDEF
-2549 SSVTE
+2549 ESSITE
-2554 QPVSQTESTYI
+2554 QPVLQAEPVYT

-2573 RAPRNAK
+2573 RAPRNTK

-2585 PNGKVSNLDERQYA
+2585 PNGNVSNLTEKQYA
-2599 QVRTKAFENWFGNW
+2599 QVRTKAFKDWFGDW
-2613 ETANNLLANLDKVN
+2613 ETPKQIEKKVITGLETSSNQNWLDGSTVVKRDNSYFYVN
-2627 TSLVDVEQH
+2627 DDGLNIEITKSEFYDFNEG
-2636 YKPWRKDKT
+2636 KT
-2645 KGNDTLRIYLKD
+2645 IILNK
-2657 HSKGYFELVK
+2657 
-2667 DQEFGMYSVHFKTA
+2667 KT
-2681 REGGKYNSD
+2681 E
-2690 VTVSTKEDRKTL
+2690 VI
-2702 FKELIKLIP
+2702 KEL
-2711 DGAQISTW
+2711 DT
-2719 GEISE
+2719 
-2724 DGIKG
+2724 
-2729 LNNVGRDFTKVG
+2729 NF
-2741 EREIIKKS
+2741 
-2749 NGSKVNIPIYQKGE
+2749 SKVL
-2763 DVSKVVD
+2763 D
-2770 ENGEPLVVYHGTK
+2770 ENGEPLVMYHRSNVDIK
-2783 NNTEINKIDLS
+2783 VFDINKSHHGGFWFSRNPNYYENTKAKLAYAIPVFLNIRTPNTINHETFLTAVDG
-2794 KSDDSISFFT
+2794 DDTIEGGIRT
-2804 TNDKYHTANSYTE
+2804 TKFDGWITKDVHTPEFY
-2817 SGINTGNSHLDEIIN
+2817 GDE
-2832 DILEYEG
+2832 Y
-2839 IANYTKVKQYIE
+2839 
-2851 TTIHNSEASLN
+2851 S
-2862 DLGPFDDEVSL
+2862 
-2873 KESIHENKRLL
+2873 ESIVFAM
-2884 QYLEDNKDTLD
+2884 TLD
-2895 FNGNTVNIYSFF
+2895 
-2907 ESLKNPLIIDVK
+2907 
-2919 GKNWNK
+2919 
-2925 IQFEDNTFSTREIAK
+2925 
-2940 IAKERGYDSV
+2940 
-2950 IFKNIRDLGAGMSY
+2950 
-2964 DGVLYE
+2964 
-2970 NDVDKPNVYI
+2970 
-2980 AFSSNQIKSATD
+2980 SNQIKSATD
-2992 NVGTFSNEDDD
+2992 NAGAFSNEDDD

-3017 PNVPSIASIS
+3017 PNVSSIASIS
-3027 DMLPLAQQPKFDAL
+3027 DMLPLEQQPKFDAL
-3041 VASAEL
+3041 VASAEF
-3047 ETSCQ
+3047 ETSCR

>member
-1 MDVLDFINKGGK
+1 MDVLDFINKEGK
-13 KEVSNPLFNSKSKKN
+13 KEVPNPLFKPKSKNN
-28 IQSRSITVQD
+28 IQPRSIVVQD
-38 LEPDNDAAINMA
+38 LDSDNDAAVNMA
-50 VADEIN
+50 VADGIN
-56 QYSIDSKTADKYRAE
+56 QYSIDSKTADKYRE
-71 GMNWNPWENLDSQ
+71 KGMNWNPWENLDSS
-84 LAEQQ
+84 LAEEQ
-89 GTFAK
+89 GMFAK

-105 EFAIGTVKGFS
+105 EFAIGTAKGFS
-116 DLFDLIGQGIGL
+116 DLFDLIGQGVGL

-154 YSDSNLHISNG
+154 YSDPNLHISNG

-183 LTLLIPSTGI
+183 LTLLLPSSGI
-193 TRGISYLGKL
+193 VKSASYIGKAFNV
-203 GKISSRTRN
+203 GSRTRN

-233 GKSAEDIA
+233 GKSAEEIA
-241 KATKLNDV
+241 EATKLNDV
-249 RRFLTSASTAKQTSL
+249 QRFLTSASTAKQTSL

-283 ARQTYNDMYVKASEY
+283 ARQTYNDMYVEASEY
-298 LKDDDNYK
+298 LKDDDNYN
-306 AFIEQNKESLEK
+306 AFIEQNKDSLEK

-325 KDSVAK
+325 RDSVAK

-341 FQLDWYNVGWDVI
+341 FQIDWLNVGWDVVQ
-354 EMYGLRNAWKG
+354 MYGLRNAWKG
-365 LKNAN
+365 MKNAN

-395 KLKSQRS
+395 KLKAQRS
-402 FIEKAGEWTSDKL
+402 FMEKAGEWASDKL

-456 NKGVWENIRNG
+456 NKGVWKNIMNG
-467 FDGRLH
+467 FDGRLD

-479 ELHDAAF
+479 ELYDAAF

-491 GVVFQYGGSK
+491 GVVFQAGGSA
-501 LRRIRQKF
+501 LRRVGQKF

-517 AKKST
+517 AKKSL
-522 PWYQLDE
+522 PWYKLDE

-547 ATYKAQLDKINSGVD
+547 AMYKAQLDKINLGVD

-568 NNEVKFN
+568 DNEVKFN
-575 SKEEADI
+575 SEEEANV

-618 KNLIESGVFGNAEE
+618 KNLIESGVFGSTEE

-658 ANMYEEEL
+658 ANMYEQEL
-666 TAIDYASSRVG
+666 TAIDYASSRIG

-689 NNNVHTRLA
+689 NNNVRT
-698 LKQNNLSLAGT
+698 QLSLRQNDLSLVGT
-709 NTRISQLEDQF
+709 NARIAQLEDQF
-720 RDKLDPNI
+720 RDNLDPSI
-728 NHAKNIK
+728 NHSNNIK

-750 REVTSQKDS
+750 RNVLSQKDS

-779 LSNEELVFATSLA
+779 LTNEELVFATSLA
-792 LRYTKTKGEDGKYTT
+792 LRYSKGEDGKYTT
-807 DDTSD
+807 SDTSD

-825 EDMSGKTFESL
+825 EDMSGRTFETL
-836 TSLDLSDRAKT
+836 TSLDLSDRART
-847 VLNDEELQRYKV
+847 VLSDEELQKYNV

-897 EIVRTVDEVKSYA
+897 ELVRTVDEVKSYA
-910 NMLHNTMNEARITA
+910 NMLHNTMNEARVTA
-924 IEQAN
+924 IDQAS
-929 KTILSLYKK
+929 KTILNLYKK
-938 YGNAVENYISK
+938 YGYNVENYISK
-949 RYRTENDN
+949 SYGYEPGN
-957 IDTLSENERR
+957 IDVLSENERR
-967 DLNDAL
+967 DLDDAL
-973 KVLALSKSYNKYL
+973 KVLALSKSYNKSL
-986 GVQLEMMFRQ
+986 GIQLEMMFRQ

-1004 DSADDNEKGEENTTN
+1004 DSADDNEQGEENTTN
-1019 LEANADTINQDVNNS
+1019 SEANTGTINQGVDN
-1034 TGATIQANTEQETGQ
+1034 TTETPIQANTEQEEQ
-1049 TDENQPIV
+1049 QSEEKQPTI
-1057 DPQKTENRTP
+1057 DPQETENRTP
-1067 TYYAKFWFPKG
+1067 AFYTKFRFSKG
-1078 VLSSSRHSNTDNGGA
+1078 VLSSGHHSSTDNGSA

-1107 RDDKKALNDNR
+1107 RDNKRALNDSR
-1118 FFSNADEVDL
+1118 FFSNAKEVDL

-1140 KKNKKGKLEIY
+1140 KKNKKGKLVIY
-1151 KQGKLVNTD
+1151 KQGTLVNTD

-1171 QQVSQTNEEQNTE
+1171 QQISQSNEGQTTTQSTNNVTEQNTE
-1184 TNEEQTITQSANDV
+1184 TN
-1198 TEQNTEQNTET
+1198 
-1209 ITQPVEGNNENIED
+1209 TQPVEDNTESIND
-1223 NVSNNPS
+1223 NVADNPS
-1230 TGGVVGEESQPVPTV
+1230 TGGVVGEDSQAAPTV
-1245 TPTVVPQEQKS
+1245 APQEQHKS
-1256 SKESTTS
+1256 STETTTS
-1263 VYDDVVPDE
+1263 VYDDVIPDE

-1294 NDVDLDTIATEII
+1294 NDVDLDAIATEII

-1326 SLSIIKRVIE
+1326 SLALIKRVIE
-1336 RKKGK
+1336 RKKSK
-1341 ASKTTMK
+1341 ASESTMK

-1356 QSSVIELTN
+1356 QSSVLELTK
-1365 RNPFIEDYTNA
+1365 RNPFVEDYVNA

-1460 RYQERFSDTTTQRVN
+1460 RYQERFSDTTVQRVN

-1491 FEEALEALNKGDKLT
+1491 FEEAIEALNKGDKLT
-1506 YTREDNKIVL
+1506 YTRDGNKIVL

-1522 TIGTLSIPTINSKT
+1522 TIGTLSVPFINSKT

-1550 LTQAGGT
+1550 LTQSGGT

-1569 LNEVNEDSKELN
+1569 LNEVNDDCKELN
-1581 AIIYELAFEKTSPE
+1581 AIIYELAFEKTSSE

-1602 KFIENKEIKAAK
+1602 KFNENKEIKAAK
-1614 AQGFIDNRAGSEK
+1614 SQGFIDNKAGSEK
-1627 LINGLVKLWKYK
+1627 LINGLVKLWRYQ

-1648 SKNRRIER
+1648 SRNRRIDR

-1665 RNSYDGVNYLV
+1665 RNSYDGVSYLI
-1676 NNNDGEIEVAN
+1676 NNTDGEIEVAN

-1698 TNGREVAL
+1698 TNGQEAAL

-1711 IAGGVNP
+1711 IAGGINP
-1718 GVHKLAI
+1718 AVHKLAI

-1769 AEITDDYI
+1769 ADITDNYI

-1790 KVLELLDNH
+1790 RVLELLDAH

-1812 EFIKSVLS
+1812 DFVKSVLS
-1820 NHNGNSSLFW
+1820 NYNGNSSLFW

-1837 GNTFGISLNNET
+1837 GNTFGISLNNDT

-1856 DGNIDISKSE
+1856 DGNVDVSKSE
-1866 YKPNIKGYKQKRMKL
+1866 YKPNIKGYRQKRMKL

-1887 EAITELLNNLRFNL
+1887 EAVTEILNNFRFNL

-1906 ASDNATNTI
+1906 TSDNATNTI

-1922 RKGKFEITIGDKTW
+1922 RNGKFEITIGDKTW
-1936 SYDSYNAFILNNNLV
+1936 SYDSYNAFVLNNNLV

-1981 RINNVITSPVEDIV
+1981 RINNTTTSPIESTA
-1995 EQQPVEP
+1995 EQQSVEP
-2002 VIPNVHNISIP
+2002 VVPNVKNVSIP
-2013 EKAIAILNGTQ
+2013 EKALAILNGTQ
-2024 QSNHV
+2024 QSSHI
-2029 GNDIAALVFNG
+2029 GNDIAALVFND

-2047 DLELLPE
+2047 DLELLPK
-2054 NLIFDE
+2054 NIIFDE
-2060 NFNNKQGYETINAEY
+2060 NFNNQENYETINAEY
-2075 NNNTK
+2075 RKSTK
-2080 KITVGPRWLEMFN
+2080 QVTVGKRWLDMFN
-2093 NPTTR
+2093 NPNTR
-2098 NQAIRKLIHEQLHY
+2098 NQAIRKLIHEQLHH
-2112 KLSKNKGYVRSV
+2112 KLRDNKGYVRSV

-2136 KNNVPKDAHIRAYL
+2136 KNNVPKDARIRAYL

-2169 TSEELAKYLNSIETS
+2169 TSEELARYLNGIETS
-2184 VPTKRGAKNL
+2184 VPTKVGKKNL
-2194 WQKILQTL
+2194 WQRILLVL
-2202 SDIFGWNV
+2202 SDIFGWNI

-2222 IRELKLSSEDV
+2222 IRELNLSSETV

-2276 GINGEVIPIFGDED
+2276 GINGEIIPIFGDED

-2302 SRGTNTRTNSRTTLI
+2302 SRGTNTRANSRTTLI
-2317 HKLNNGQTSTFNIVA
+2317 HKLNNGQTSTFNIAA

-2340 IFEINRRYLPN
+2340 IFEINRKYLPN

-2420 NQNLENIYKKVF
+2420 NQNLETIYKKVF

-2475 DKNNYDEAEKHQHN
+2475 DKNSYDEAEKHQHS

-2495 QQEKIEVQDADE
+2495 QQEKIEVQDE
-2507 EAEESN
+2507 EIEEKDDN
-2513 KNSEKS
+2513 
-2519 DEESDEKEAEEPK
+2519 
-2532 ESNDGFVDI
+2532 FVDF
-2541 SDRLMGMF
+2541 SDDLIDEF
-2549 SSVTE
+2549 DSSITE
-2554 QPVSQTESTYI
+2554 QPVSQTESTYT

-2573 RAPRNAK
+2573 RAPRNSK

-2585 PNGKVSNLDERQYA
+2585 PNGRVSNLTEKQYV
-2599 QVRTKAFENWFGNW
+2599 QVRTKAFKDWFGDW
-2613 ETANNLLANLDKVN
+2613 ERIANN
-2627 TSLVDVEQH
+2627 SLGSL
-2636 YKPWRKDKT
+2636 
-2645 KGNDTLRIYLKD
+2645 KGNTDVSEIINDDGTINFDKLEEITNKYFKNADSSLFK
-2657 HSKGYFELVK
+2657 KG
-2667 DQEFGMYSVHFKTA
+2667 
-2681 REGGKYNSD
+2681 
-2690 VTVSTKEDRKTL
+2690 RKTL
-2702 FKELIKLIP
+2702 
-2711 DGAQISTW
+2711 
-2719 GEISE
+2719 
-2724 DGIKG
+2724 
-2729 LNNVGRDFTKVG
+2729 R
-2741 EREIIKKS
+2741 ERQEKHFDV
-2749 NGSKVNIPIYQKGE
+2749 NGSPIEANTLEHLINVTKSASEIDIKEELKPTLILAAALHDIAKPFHGGQRHGFQSVDVINSVFKGNISSLVKFAVRHHMLTLEESKEFTIDDAKRIIQDAIDNNINIQDAIDVLLALNASDIMMGQKPSDIDRYSGKTKKE
-2763 DVSKVVD
+2763 TIEEEIPVKRELLELAAKNLSNNDVSKVVD
-2770 ENGEPLVVYHGTK
+2770 KNGEPLVVYHATNK
-2783 NNTEINKIDLS
+2783 TFNTYKERDGIHFGSYNTALGVANEKFDPTFDTIEEAQASIAKGKFRIDQVFLNIRNPKQS
-2794 KSDDSISFFT
+2794 K
-2804 TNDKYHTANSYTE
+2804 
-2817 SGINTGNSHLDEIIN
+2817 
-2832 DILEYEG
+2832 
-2839 IANYTKVKQYIE
+2839 
-2851 TTIHNSEASLN
+2851 
-2862 DLGPFDDEVSL
+2862 DLGTGWKQLITEGFDGGLYRAVEG
-2873 KESIHENKRLL
+2873 
-2884 QYLEDNKDTLD
+2884 DT
-2895 FNGNTVNIYSFF
+2895 SFVVF
-2907 ESLKNPLIIDVK
+2907 D
-2919 GKNWNK
+2919 
-2925 IQFEDNTFSTREIAK
+2925 
-2940 IAKERGYDSV
+2940 
-2950 IFKNIRDLGAGMSY
+2950 
-2964 DGVLYE
+2964 
-2970 NDVDKPNVYI
+2970 
-2980 AFSSNQIKSATD
+2980 SNQIKSATD

-3003 IYHSSVTEERITLM
+3003 IRHSSVTEENITLM
-3017 PNVPSIASIS
+3017 SNVPSIASIS
-3027 DMLPLAQQPKFDAL
+3027 DMLPLEQQPKFDAL
-3041 VASAEL
+3041 VASAEF
-3047 ETSCQ
+3047 ETSCR